1 MLSRYFTEFFH
12 ILNDSAWLLLGGFA
26 VAGVLHVVIQ
36 NRDNLLRPLT
46 RPGFSSVVWAT
57 LLGAPL
63 PLCSCSVLPTATSL
77 LRKGARKGA
86 TSAFLITVPETDVV
100 SIMLTYGLIGPVMA
114 IVRPV
119 SSVVT
124 GLLTGWAVD
133 MADRS
138 ESESSQPATNSLDTA
153 EVPSCCASKPQPLAM
168 ATPAEPSCCASK
180 SPPVAKL
187 KPWWVR
193 SLHYGF
199 VEFFDDLGG
208 RILIGLLIGA
218 AVATALPSLDPG
230 WLASHQWLSYLVLL
244 GIGVPMYVCATAS
257 TPIAAGLIAGGV
269 SPGAA
274 LVFLLVGP
282 ATNTAG
288 LIVLAREFGK
298 RVLAVHL
305 VGVMA
310 VSVAMGLAL
319 DAYLGSSQLVVS
331 VTDAH
336 RHGASI
342 LAMAGS
348 AAYLILT
355 ASSYI
360 RRNKRF

>member
-1 MLSRYFTEFFH
+1 MIARFLSGFFS

-26 VAGVLHVVIQ
+26 AAGVLHVVIQ
-36 NRDNLLRPLT
+36 NRDDLLRPLT

-77 LRKGARKGA
+77 LRKGARKGSA
-86 TSAFLITVPETDVV
+86 SAFLITVPETDIV
-100 SIMLTYGLIGPVMA
+100 SILLTYGLIGPVMA
-114 IVRPV
+114 VVRPI
-119 SSVVT
+119 SSIIT
-124 GLLTGWAVD
+124 GLATGWAVD
-133 MADRS
+133 VIDRRETEAPPPVADPLTMAAPGD
-138 ESESSQPATNSLDTA
+138 
-153 EVPSCCASKPQPLAM
+153 
-168 ATPAEPSCCASK
+168 CCASK
-180 SPPVAKL
+180 SAPAVEVS
-187 KPWWVR
+187 PWWR
-193 SLHYGF
+193 RALHYGF

-208 RILIGLLIGA
+208 RIFVGLLIGA
-218 AVATALPSLDPG
+218 AVATILPGLNPT

-288 LIVLAREFGK
+288 IIVLAREFG
-298 RVLAVHL
+298 RRALAVHL
-305 VGVMA
+305 IGIMV

-319 DAYLGSSQLVVS
+319 DAFLGSSSLNVS
-331 VTDAH
+331 VADAH
-336 RHGASI
+336 RHGAGI
-342 LAMAGS
+342 WAMAGT
-348 AAYLILT
+348 AVYLVLT
-355 ASSYI
+355 AASFV
-360 RRNKRF
+360 RRHRP

>member
-1 MLSRYFTEFFH
+1 MFSRFFTEFFH

-36 NRDNLLRPLT
+36 NRDDLLRPLT

-63 PLCSCSVLPTATSL
+63 PLCSCSVLPTATAL

-100 SIMLTYGLIGPVMA
+100 SILLTYGLIGPVMA

-119 SSVVT
+119 SSIVT
-124 GLLTGWAVD
+124 GLLTGWAVNV
-133 MADRS
+133 ADRS
-138 ESESSQPATNSLDTA
+138 ESQAAQPEITPLATTD
-153 EVPSCCASKPQPLAM
+153 EPSCCASKPQPLAM
-168 ATPAEPSCCASK
+168 ATPAGPSCCTSP
-180 SPPVAKL
+180 SPPTIKP

-199 VEFFDDLGG
+199 IEFFDDLGG
-208 RILIGLLIGA
+208 RIFVGLLIGA
-218 AVATALPSLDPG
+218 VVATVLPGLDPA

-282 ATNTAG
+282 ATNTVG

-298 RVLAVHL
+298 RVLTVHL

-319 DAYLGSSQLVVS
+319 DAFLGSSELVVS

-336 RHGASI
+336 RHGPGL

-348 AAYLILT
+348 AVYLVLT
-355 ASSYI
+355 ANSYI
-360 RRNKRF
+360 RKIRS

>member
-1 MLSRYFTEFFH
+1 MLTRFLAEFFH
-12 ILNDSAWLLLGGFA
+12 ILNDSAWLLVGGFA
-26 VAGVLHVVIQ
+26 AAGVLHVGIQ
-36 NRDNLLRPLT
+36 NRDDVLRPLT

-77 LRKGARKGA
+77 LRKGARKGS

-100 SIMLTYGLIGPVMA
+100 SILLTYGLIGPVMA
-114 IVRPV
+114 VVRPL
-119 SSVVT
+119 SSIVT

-133 MADRS
+133 VVDQR
-138 ESESSQPATNSLDTA
+138 ESQTPAPDTNPLVTA
-153 EVPSCCASKPQPLAM
+153 EMPSCCVDKPTPLVM
-168 ATPAEPSCCASK
+168 AAPVEPSCCAAK
-180 SPPVAKL
+180 SEPATNP

-193 SLHYGF
+193 SFHYGF

-208 RILIGLLIGA
+208 RILVGLLIGS
-218 AVATALPSLDPG
+218 AVATILPGLDPV

-288 LIVLAREFGK
+288 LIVLVREFGK

-305 VGVMA
+305 LGVMA
-310 VSVAMGLAL
+310 ISVAMGLAL

-331 VTDAH
+331 VGDAH
-336 RHGASI
+336 RHGAGL

-348 AAYLILT
+348 AVYLILT

-360 RRNKRF
+360 RRARS